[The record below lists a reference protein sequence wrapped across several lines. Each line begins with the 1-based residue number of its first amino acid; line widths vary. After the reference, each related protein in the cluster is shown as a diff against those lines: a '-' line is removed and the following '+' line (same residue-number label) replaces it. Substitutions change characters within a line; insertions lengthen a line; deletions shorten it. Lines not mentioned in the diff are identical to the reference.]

1 MKCSRISYGQQ
12 PVQSSPAHWPVFST
26 MMRWLILFYRRR
38 ALAQTHIQLK
48 ALRQCALSA
57 HDNISRDYFIVSAN
71 ALLGDLQARG
81 IITLAERRDLA
92 REWTK
97 DYVRG
102 CLPAFYRDKNAEA
115 VDRLGWFLKAS

>member
-1 MKCSRISYGQQ
+1 MKCSRISYHQAL
-12 PVQSSPAHWPVFST
+12 PARPPVFGT
-26 MMRWLILFYRRR
+26 VMRWLISFYRRR
-38 ALAQTHIQLK
+38 ALARAHIQLK
-48 ALRQCALSA
+48 SLRQCALFA
-57 HDNISRDYFIVSAN
+57 HDDITRDYFIGSVN

-92 REWTK
+92 REWIK

-102 CLPAFYRDKNAEA
+102 CLPGFYRDKNAEA

>member
-1 MKCSRISYGQQ
+1 MKCSRISYHQALPARP
-12 PVQSSPAHWPVFST
+12 PVSG
-26 MMRWLILFYRRR
+26 YDD
-38 ALAQTHIQLK
+38 ALADIILAQASAGTHSAQVT
-48 ALRQCALSA
+48 RQCALSA
-57 HDNISRDYFIVSAN
+57 HDDITRDYFIGSVN

-92 REWTK
+92 REWIK

-102 CLPAFYRDKNAEA
+102 CLPGFYRDKNAEA

>member
-1 MKCSRISYGQQ
+1 MVS
-12 PVQSSPAHWPVFST
+12 
-26 MMRWLILFYRRR
+26 
-38 ALAQTHIQLK
+38 ALAFGLLLVSGVRETRRCGRAICRLPHRSIV
-48 ALRQCALSA
+48 LS
-57 HDNISRDYFIVSAN
+57 SAN

-92 REWTK
+92 SEWVR

-115 VDRLGWFLKAS
+115 IGRLGLFLKTS

>member
-1 MKCSRISYGQQ
+1 MKCSRIRYD
-12 PVQSSPAHWPVFST
+12 QSSPARRPVFGT
-26 MMRWLILFYRRR
+26 MMRWLKSFYRRR
-38 ALAQTHIQLK
+38 ALTRAHIQLN

-57 HDNISRDYFIVSAN
+57 HDDISRDYFIISVN
-71 ALLGDLQARG
+71 AVLGDLQARG

-92 REWTK
+92 REWTR

-102 CLPAFYRDKNAEA
+102 CLPAFYRKKNAEA

>member
-1 MKCSRISYGQQ
+1 MKCSRITYD
-12 PVQSSPAHWPVFST
+12 QSSPARRPVFST

-38 ALAQTHIQLK
+38 ALARAHIQLK
-48 ALRQCALSA
+48 ALQQCALSA
-57 HDNISRDYFIVSAN
+57 SDDISRDYFIVSVN

-81 IITLAERRDLA
+81 IVTLAERRDLA

-102 CLPAFYRDKNAEA
+102 CLPGFYRDKNAQA